1 MQPTITFPG
10 ALKLIMWLPGEKAKI
25 FRSKIAEIL
34 KRYFAG
40 DLTLLD
46 DIQANAA
53 SSAPLNQFAR
63 AAMNDPEP
71 SPQQAQVPDEEVSAL
86 KRRRIEHTL
95 YAESLREANPLF
107 EKRLKLQVKFYDHRE
122 RWLAMELKSDLER
135 LEMQRKQNEMELDKE
150 RKQNEIELEKQQGI
164 LNIERDRL
172 AILNDGRNQE
182 LAYKRALKSL
192 DAADPV
198 PDPAATTTVLKVYLA
213 HKDAFPLL
221 KPDQRRSFLAK
232 AGTRAADAYALRHG
246 VQPHKVQ
253 EQDHHVNA
261 YPCHAE
267 PLLLDALRASYRDH
281 AAGGAQTTL
290 YAAFIRPSPGE

>member
-1 MQPTITFPG
+1 SKDSKLELSAFCGNFKFPGKHQQAQPVITFDG
-10 ALKLIMWLPGEKAKI
+10 ALTLMNWLPGENAK
-25 FRSKIAEIL
+25 RWRCKTTHIL

-40 DLTLLD
+40 DPTLLD

-53 SSAPLNQFAR
+53 SGAPLNEFAR

-95 YAESLREANPLF
+95 YAESLREANPLL
-107 EKRLKLQVKFYDHRE
+107 ERNLKLQVKLCDTRE
-122 RWLAMELKSDLER
+122 RWIAVELKGERER
-135 LEMQRKQNEMELDKE
+135 LEIQRTQMDMELDKA
-150 RKQNEIELEKQQGI
+150 RRQNEIELEKQQGILNIELEKQQGI

-213 HKDAFPLL
+213 HK
-221 KPDQRRSFLAK
+221 
-232 AGTRAADAYALRHG
+232 
-246 VQPHKVQ
+246 
-253 EQDHHVNA
+253 
-261 YPCHAE
+261 
-267 PLLLDALRASYRDH
+267 
-281 AAGGAQTTL
+281 
-290 YAAFIRPSPGE
+290 

>member
-1 MQPTITFPG
+1 
-10 ALKLIMWLPGEKAKI
+10 
-25 FRSKIAEIL
+25 
-34 KRYFAG
+34 
-40 DLTLLD
+40 
-46 DIQANAA
+46 
-53 SSAPLNQFAR
+53 
-63 AAMNDPEP
+63 MNDPEP

-95 YAESLREANPLF
+95 YAESLREANPLL
-107 EKRLKLQVKFYDHRE
+107 ERNLKLQVKLCDTRE
-122 RWLAMELKSDLER
+122 RWIAVELKGERER
-135 LEMQRKQNEMELDKE
+135 LEIQRTQMDMELDKA
-150 RKQNEIELEKQQGI
+150 RRQNEIELEKQQGILNIELEKQQGI